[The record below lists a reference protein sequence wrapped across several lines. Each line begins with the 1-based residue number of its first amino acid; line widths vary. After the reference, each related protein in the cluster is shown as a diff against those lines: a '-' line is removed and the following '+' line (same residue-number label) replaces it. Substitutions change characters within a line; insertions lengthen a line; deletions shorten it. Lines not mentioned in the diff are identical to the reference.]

1 MKVSIRVSLWKANGQ
16 RCLYC
21 GELIEYRELEID
33 HLIPESTDAG
43 EFKRIREDLCLD
55 ATFTLQDIRNLVPTH
70 HDCNRKK
77 RDTQFN
83 SSSLRYYIGLWT
95 DKQKRIQVELHKFE
109 EAASRD
115 ELLSRLAHQVEIG
128 TLSRSE
134 IDALLNSIATPKQ
147 RVEAFPTVVSFSQ
160 VCSQLDVVEGEVK
173 SVLTKL
179 RGVFKRPLIL
189 AEPWSFSGE
198 TLSVRFAIWNLD
210 VDKLEKIDLGKWELL
225 EVDAA
230 SDIYG
235 LDSAR
240 ALGEAINESYNIF
253 YAEKNGCP
261 ECGGKVTMSGS
272 SSESGEL
279 AIATCEQCG
288 WEDYFTSG

>member
-16 RCLYC
+16 RCFYC
-21 GELIEYRELEID
+21 GELTEYRELEID
-33 HLIPESTDAG
+33 HLIPESTDAS
-43 EFKRIREDLCLD
+43 EFERIREALGLD
-55 ATFTLQDIRNLVPTH
+55 AAFSLQDIRNLVPTH

-83 SSSLRYYIGLWT
+83 PSSLRYYLGIWAA
-95 DKQKRIQVELHKFE
+95 KQKRIQIELHKFE
-109 EAASRD
+109 EAAVRD

-128 TLSRSE
+128 SLSRSE
-134 IDALLNSIATPKQ
+134 IDSLLNSLAVSKNSI
-147 RVEAFPTVVSFSQ
+147 ESFPTVLSFSQ
-160 VCSQLDVVEGEVK
+160 MCHQLDVVEGEVK
-173 SVLTKL
+173 MLLAKL
-179 RGVFKRPLIL
+179 RSVFKRPLIL

-210 VDKLEKIDLGKWELL
+210 VDKLEKIGLGKWELL

-230 SDIYG
+230 SGIYG

-240 ALGEAINESYNIF
+240 ALGEAIDESYNIF

-279 AIATCEQCG
+279 AIGTCEQCG